1 MRGAAQ
7 EGAARGA
14 QRLRVFGQ
22 LLVGRKSEGEDEGG
36 AEAQAAQAEAQA
48 AQAAAQAAA
57 AAEVAVA
64 AAEALL
70 VFITTERRT

>member
-1 MRGAAQ
+1 MEAA
-7 EGAARGA
+7 
-14 QRLRVFGQ
+14 
-22 LLVGRKSEGEDEGG
+22 
-36 AEAQAAQAEAQA
+36 AEAV
-48 AQAAAQAAA
+48 A